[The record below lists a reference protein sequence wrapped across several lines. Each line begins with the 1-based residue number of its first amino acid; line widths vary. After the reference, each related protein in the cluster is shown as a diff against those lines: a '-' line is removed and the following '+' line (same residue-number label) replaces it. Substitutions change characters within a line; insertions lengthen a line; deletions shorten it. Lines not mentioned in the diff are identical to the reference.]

1 MAIKSIQQIM
11 LGTVTGSENETV
23 KTLDK
28 IKKAGYEGI
37 ELNGFMIQQA
47 PMIVRVLTKMA
58 GMPVGKGGKL
68 DWKKLV
74 TEAGLFVT
82 GIHTDLGGL
91 ERDPAAIVSEAK
103 KYNSDKLI
111 ITGMYRFDYLDK
123 DSVKKLAKRLD
134 TVGNIVK
141 KEGISL
147 CYHNHNVEFLK
158 VDGEKRVIDILVDET
173 DSSNL
178 SFEADTYWAAEA
190 GVDVFGFLKRLKG
203 RIKLYHINDRGTK
216 LSKAPITPLLKSD
229 SMELGYGNM
238 PLKELL
244 GIVLAENVDAVVLES
259 HKNWPDNSP
268 IRSLEMSAEFMNKYV
283 K

>member
-37 ELNGFMIQQA
+37 ELNGFMIRPT

-58 GMPVGKGGKL
+58 GMPVGRGGKL

-91 ERDPAAIVSEAK
+91 ERDPATIVSEAK

-111 ITGMYRFDYLDK
+111 ITGMYRVDYLDK
-123 DSVKKLAKRLD
+123 ENVKKRAQRLE
-134 TVGNIVK
+134 TVGN
-141 KEGISL
+141 

-173 DSSNL
+173 DPSNL

-244 GIVLAENVDAVVLES
+244 DIVLAENVDAIVLES